1 MDTMMDIE
9 RWMAKLTTDL
19 KAAFGDRLMIVGLQ
33 GSQARGESRPDSDI
47 DVVVIIDEISTS
59 DLEQYKNIISSMPAN
74 DMACGFIGSAEVLAA
89 WPRYDAF
96 NLVKDTQV
104 VYGSFDFMDTDFTAI
119 DAMNAAKATASE
131 IYHALAHTIAFESE
145 NLQPVLDACI
155 KPTFFVMRALQFA
168 STGIYPASRAEMR
181 TLATDEEALFLD
193 AYDGIARV
201 DTNELARRL
210 FDWVGSIIA
219 RSSADQSV

>member
-47 DVVVIIDEISTS
+47 DVVVIIDEISMS

-89 WPRYDAF
+89 WPRYDVF

-104 VYGSFDFMDTDFTAI
+104 FYGSFDFMDTDFTAI

-131 IYHALAHTIAFESE
+131 IYHAIAHTIAFESE

-155 KPTFFVMRALQFA
+155 KPAFFIMRALQFA

-193 AYDGIARV
+193 AYNGIAKV
-201 DTNELARRL
+201 DTSELARRL
-210 FDWVGSIIA
+210 FDWVGSVIA
-219 RSSADQSV
+219 RNTTDR